1 MLTAFCLVVVSHISG
16 QSPKP
21 IQPQAED
28 VIRVNTELVQTDV
41 MVFDKKGHFV
51 DDLRPEQFQLSLDGQ
66 PRKVSIFERIISGST
81 LEASQL
87 ATVSA
92 GSTIA
97 NPKTASPISSPAF
110 GRLIFF
116 FVDDVHLSG
125 ESMARARTAL
135 SHFVEKQMNPG
146 DRLAIVST
154 SGQIGF
160 LQQLTD
166 HPAVLRA
173 AISRLNYKR
182 NLEGYAGKTRITEYM
197 ASQIADAG
205 NRQLFAYLMESVK
218 VEYGMGLGA
227 LRGYHGNDSAGQA
240 RRLLKSRIGQI
251 SAQSRADTTG
261 TIEVL
266 QSLMESAAVLPG
278 RKLVFFLSDGF
289 VVDPRG
295 SNALDLLRRATQ
307 IAARSGAVIYSV
319 DMRGSFLDA
328 AVDASS
334 SDYVDMTSRHAG
346 VSLGET
352 IVPREPLNVLAD
364 ETGGRTIVNSAAIDD
379 AIEQAVRETSDY
391 YVLAWRPGSESE
403 RSAKAR
409 LQVTIQGRPDLRVRL
424 RKTYL
429 VINAAAGPG
438 TSPAI
443 RAKVTPEAQLLTTL
457 GSTQPLR
464 TLPTSLSIGYVRS
477 GSVLVLQ
484 TSMQITREAFNF
496 DLAAAKQKREVDVIG
511 AAIDD
516 RGLIYTFKQVL
527 TVTPHTTPELLPN
540 PVVWNQ
546 QLTVRPGL
554 YQVRVAV
561 RERET
566 GRTGSAMEWI
576 EIPPLTQTSFSMSSL
591 FLAERRA
598 EPASDQS
605 PTGPQSIQVD
615 VDHRFAR
622 TSVLRYQTYVYNAA
636 RTAGGPDVWIDAR
649 VLRGSQQ
656 VMSVA
661 PSKIPPDVSPDPWR
675 LPYWSEIALNQ
686 LPPGA
691 YTLQVSASDKVSGT
705 SMSQRVL
712 FTIE

>member
-1 MLTAFCLVVVSHISG
+1 MLTAFCLLASHISG

-21 IQPQAED
+21 PQPQADD

-51 DDLRPEQFQLSLDGQ
+51 DELRPEQFQLSLDGQ
-66 PRKVSIFERIISGST
+66 PRKVSIFERITSGST
-81 LEASQL
+81 LEAAQL

-92 GSTIA
+92 GSTIG
-97 NPKTASPISSPAF
+97 NPKTATPIASPAS

-125 ESMARARTAL
+125 ESLTRARTTL
-135 SHFVEKQMNPG
+135 SHFVDNQMNPG
-146 DRLAIVST
+146 DKIAIVST

-182 NLEGYAGKTRITEYM
+182 NPEGYAGKTRITEYM

-218 VEYGMGLGA
+218 LEYGMGLGA
-227 LRGYHGNDSAGQA
+227 LRGDHGNDSAGQA

-251 SAQSRADTTG
+251 NAQSRADTTG

-295 SNALDLLRRATQ
+295 SNALNLLRRATQ

-429 VINAAAGPG
+429 VIDEAAGPG
-438 TSPAI
+438 TSPAT
-443 RAKVTPEAQLLTTL
+443 AANMTPEAQLLTTL
-457 GSTQPLR
+457 GSTQPLK

-477 GSVLVLQ
+477 GSVPVLQ

-496 DLAAAKQKREVDVIG
+496 DPATAKQKSEVDVIG

-527 TVTPHTTPELLPN
+527 TVTPHMTPESPST

-576 EIPPLTQTSFSMSSL
+576 EIPPLTQTSLSMSSL

-605 PTGPQSIQVD
+605 PAGPQSIQVD

-636 RTAGGPDVWIDAR
+636 RNAGGPDVWIDAR

-656 VMSVA
+656 VMIVA
-661 PSKIPPDVSPDPWR
+661 PSKIPPDVSPDSWR
-675 LPYWSEIALNQ
+675 LPYWSEIALSQ

-705 SMSQRVL
+705 TMSQRVL